1 MKTGGVAWR
10 ARPYSFL
17 CFCELD
23 REKGRRREPRVGKW
37 ETWFWFST
45 SPSGAKPGGGNVGI
59 SRCWRDF
66 QGPVGSVGNLL
77 LVFHSPHGP
86 AISTAIDWLQKVRG
100 GMGDSDLHRRNS
112 LAFAALIFLAQSVS
126 LIAVAKTSRRSKL
139 SPTLRHD
146 AASGSDFNFS

>member
-1 MKTGGVAWR
+1 MKTEGVDGR
-10 ARPYSFL
+10 ARPCSFL
-17 CFCELD
+17 CFCWLD
-23 REKGRRREPRVGKW
+23 RKSDRRREPRVGKG
-37 ETWFWFST
+37 ETGFWFPT
-45 SPSGAKPGGGNVGI
+45 FPSGAKPGGGNVGI
-59 SRCWRDF
+59 LRCWRDF